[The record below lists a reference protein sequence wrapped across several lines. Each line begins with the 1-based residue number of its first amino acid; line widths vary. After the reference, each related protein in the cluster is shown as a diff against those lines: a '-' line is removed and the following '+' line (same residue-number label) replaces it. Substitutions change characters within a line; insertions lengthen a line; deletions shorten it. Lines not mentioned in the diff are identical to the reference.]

1 MGMDADTVRGSYEA
15 LNRGDVEAAI
25 NALDEEAEWHESEA
39 LPDTGVYRGRE
50 AIRAFLLDFL
60 GSWQSFQQEVED
72 AREAHGRVCALI
84 HLKAR
89 GRGSQAEVDARYA
102 HLWTMREGLGVRVDA
117 YYERADALAALEAD
131 PEGRKASE
139 P

>member
-39 LPDTGVYRGRE
+39 LPDTGVYRGTRGDPRLP
-50 AIRAFLLDFL
+50 ARLPRILAKL
-60 GSWQSFQQEVED
+60 QQEVED